1 MRRKIRF
8 RITIRAIGPQA
19 PSPVAAVPMAAVP
32 APVAAMPAVS
42 APTPMTP
49 VPMPV
54 PVVVMP
60 AHLLGFEA
68 IDVFL
73 GDHRGFGVSARRG
86 RQGRLGAD
94 RRQRRGL
101 RAHRKRRSTG
111 GKTKSNFYKV
121 TAFHDIFLFRR
132 CE

>member
-1 MRRKIRF
+1 M
-8 RITIRAIGPQA
+8 AM
-19 PSPVAAVPMAAVP
+19 PVMAVPVVSVPMVSVP
-32 APVAAMPAVS
+32 APV
-42 APTPMTP
+42 TP

-60 AHLLGFEA
+60 AHLLRFEP

-73 GDHRGFGVSARRG
+73 GDHRGFGVSARQG
-86 RQGRLGAD
+86 RQGRSGTH
-94 RRQRRGL
+94 RQQRRCL
-101 RAHRKRRSTG
+101 RAYRQRRSTG

-121 TAFHDIFLFRR
+121 TTFHDIFLFRR

>member
-1 MRRKIRF
+1 M
-8 RITIRAIGPQA
+8 AM
-19 PSPVAAVPMAAVP
+19 PVMAVPVVAVPMVAVP
-32 APVAAMPAVS
+32 APV
-42 APTPMTP
+42 TP

-60 AHLLGFEA
+60 AHLLRFEP

-73 GDHRGFGVSARRG
+73 GGHRGFGVSARRG
-86 RQGRLGAD
+86 RQGRLGTH

-101 RAHRKRRSTG
+101 RARRQRRSTG

-121 TAFHDIFLFRR
+121 TTFHDIFLFRR

>member
-1 MRRKIRF
+1 MIPDYNKSDR
-8 RITIRAIGPQA
+8 PSV
-19 PSPVAAVPMAAVP
+19 PSPVAAMPVVAMPVVPMPAVP
-32 APVAAMPAVS
+32 APA
-42 APTPMTP
+42 PMTP

-54 PVVVMP
+54 PVVMMP
-60 AHLLGFEA
+60 AHLLRFEP

-73 GDHRGFGVSARRG
+73 GGHRGFGVSARRG
-86 RQGRLGAD
+86 RQGRLGAH

-101 RAHRKRRSTG
+101 RAHRKRRGTG

>member
-1 MRRKIRF
+1 M
-8 RITIRAIGPQA
+8 AM
-19 PSPVAAVPMAAVP
+19 PVMAVPVVSVPMVAVPMVAVP
-32 APVAAMPAVS
+32 A
-42 APTPMTP
+42 PMTP
-49 VPMPV
+49 VPVPV

-60 AHLLGFEA
+60 AHLLRLEA

-86 RQGRLGAD
+86 RQGRLGAH
-94 RRQRRGL
+94 RQQRRGL
-101 RAHRKRRSTG
+101 RTYRQRRSTG

-121 TAFHDIFLFRR
+121 TTFHDIFLFRR

>member
-1 MRRKIRF
+1 M
-8 RITIRAIGPQA
+8 
-19 PSPVAAVPMAAVP
+19 PVVAMPVVAVPV
-32 APVAAMPAVS
+32 VAMPAVS
-42 APTPMTP
+42 APAPVTP
-49 VPMPV
+49 VPVPV

-60 AHLLGFEA
+60 AHLLRFEP

-73 GDHRGFGVSARRG
+73 GGHRRFGGAARRG
-86 RQGRLGAD
+86 RQGRLGAH

-101 RAHRKRRSTG
+101 RGHCKRRSTR

>member
-1 MRRKIRF
+1 MIPDYNKSDR
-8 RITIRAIGPQA
+8 PSA
-19 PSPVAAVPMAAVP
+19 PSPVAAM
-32 APVAAMPAVS
+32 PVAAMPAVS
-42 APTPMTP
+42 APAPMTP

-60 AHLLGFEA
+60 AHLLRFEA

-86 RQGRLGAD
+86 RQGRLGAH

-101 RAHRKRRSTG
+101 RAHRKRRGTG